1 MSNPVEQFQIH
12 PLHPSLQFHIGSVDV
27 SFTNSALWM
36 LIGVVLSTVL
46 LSVASKK
53 RALVPG
59 RMQMFAESL
68 YEFIANM
75 VRDNI
80 GSEGRR
86 YFPLIFTLF
95 VMVML
100 GNTMGLIP
108 YSFTYTSHLIVTLA
122 MAMLIFV
129 MVLVLGIAR
138 HGFHFFSFFLPP
150 GVPVWLIPL
159 IVPIEILSFA
169 IRPVT
174 LSVRLF
180 ANMIAGHIMLKVFAG
195 FSVGMVAAFGTW
207 GYAAGAVPMLF
218 NTVLIGFELLIAFL
232 QAYVFTV
239 LSCIYLKDTIHI
251 DH

>member
-1 MSNPVEQFQIH
+1 MM
-12 PLHPSLQFHIGSVDV
+12 
-27 SFTNSALWM
+27 AA
-36 LIGVVLSTVL
+36 VVLATVVL
-46 LSVASKK
+46 GMASKK

-59 RMQMFAESL
+59 RMQMLSESL

-75 VRDNI
+75 IRDNI

-95 VMVML
+95 VIVLM
-100 GNTMGLIP
+100 GNTLGLIP
-108 YSFTYTSHLIVTLA
+108 GSFTYTSHLVVTLA
-122 MAMLIFV
+122 LALLIFV
-129 MVLVLGIAR
+129 MVLIIGVIR
-138 HGFHFFSFFLPP
+138 HGFHFFSLFLPP
-150 GVPVWLIPL
+150 GVPTWLTPL
-159 IVPIEILSFA
+159 IVPIELISFI

-180 ANMIAGHIMLKVFAG
+180 ANMVAGHIMLKVFAS
-195 FSVGMVAAFGTW
+195 FSVSMA
-207 GYAAGAVPMLF
+207 AAGSFWFLGAAAPMLF
-218 NTVLIGFELLIAFL
+218 NTILIGFELLIALL